1 MLKRVD
7 IVGNPNIGVF
17 ILATDDL
24 AIVPYNLLDEKADI
38 IKEALDVDVVK
49 SSISGC
55 SLIGSLAVANSNGMV
70 VSPHVLDREIK
81 QFEDL
86 GINVAT
92 VPGQYTALGNIVAAN
107 DKGAIVSPFL
117 SEEAINVIEETLD
130 VNVEATSMVGSDI
143 IGSMIQVTNKGFLI
157 SSKAIQS
164 EISFAQEVFG
174 VEGDIG
180 TVGRGISLVGA
191 CSIANSNGA
200 IVAKDST
207 GPEMAR
213 VEETKKDVVSED
225 KTMSE
230 DEDTKEE
237 PEDEDKEEVS
247 EGSEKDVDMGCDKR
261 EFEENESEKKFSLD
275 AYIDTSAILA
285 MLENETEE
293 RRNLVNQVVKEF
305 SAEEILKKIIEMS
318 KENELLKS
326 EKEFNDNEKKE
337 KKFSAI
343 MASVKEDLDEK
354 TFSELSNEGKELALD
369 QLGAFEN
376 KVKAFAYE
384 ATKNKK
390 DNIVKQDN
398 IMMFGGQDS
407 IEQDSMDV
415 FERISKK

>member
-17 ILATDDL
+17 ILATDDF

-38 IKEALDVDVVK
+38 IKEALDVDIIK
-49 SSISGC
+49 SSVSGC
-55 SLIGSLAVANSNGMV
+55 SLIGSLAVANSKGIV
-70 VSPHVLDREIK
+70 VSPHILDREIK

-117 SEEAINVIEETLD
+117 SKEAIEVIGETLD

-174 VEGDIG
+174 VEGNIG

-213 VEETKKDVVSED
+213 VEEAL
-225 KTMSE
+225 
-230 DEDTKEE
+230 
-237 PEDEDKEEVS
+237 
-247 EGSEKDVDMGCDKR
+247 G
-261 EFEENESEKKFSLD
+261 FLD
-275 AYIDTSAILA
+275 DD
-285 MLENETEE
+285 
-293 RRNLVNQVVKEF
+293 F
-305 SAEEILKKIIEMS
+305 
-318 KENELLKS
+318 
-326 EKEFNDNEKKE
+326 
-337 KKFSAI
+337 
-343 MASVKEDLDEK
+343 
-354 TFSELSNEGKELALD
+354 
-369 QLGAFEN
+369 
-376 KVKAFAYE
+376 
-384 ATKNKK
+384 
-390 DNIVKQDN
+390 
-398 IMMFGGQDS
+398 
-407 IEQDSMDV
+407 
-415 FERISKK
+415 

>member
-1 MLKRVD
+1 
-7 IVGNPNIGVF
+7 
-17 ILATDDL
+17 
-24 AIVPYNLLDEKADI
+24 
-38 IKEALDVDVVK
+38 
-49 SSISGC
+49 
-55 SLIGSLAVANSNGMV
+55 MV

-213 VEETKKDVVSED
+213 VEEAL
-225 KTMSE
+225 
-230 DEDTKEE
+230 
-237 PEDEDKEEVS
+237 
-247 EGSEKDVDMGCDKR
+247 G
-261 EFEENESEKKFSLD
+261 FLD
-275 AYIDTSAILA
+275 DD
-285 MLENETEE
+285 
-293 RRNLVNQVVKEF
+293 F
-305 SAEEILKKIIEMS
+305 
-318 KENELLKS
+318 
-326 EKEFNDNEKKE
+326 
-337 KKFSAI
+337 
-343 MASVKEDLDEK
+343 
-354 TFSELSNEGKELALD
+354 
-369 QLGAFEN
+369 
-376 KVKAFAYE
+376 
-384 ATKNKK
+384 
-390 DNIVKQDN
+390 
-398 IMMFGGQDS
+398 
-407 IEQDSMDV
+407 
-415 FERISKK
+415 

>member
-117 SEEAINVIEETLD
+117 SKEAINIIEETLD
-130 VNVEATSMVGSDI
+130 VNVESTSMVGSDI

-157 SSKAIQS
+157 SSNAVQS

-174 VEGDIG
+174 VEGNIG

-191 CSIANSNGA
+191 CSIANSKGA

-213 VEETKKDVVSED
+213 VEEAL
-225 KTMSE
+225 
-230 DEDTKEE
+230 
-237 PEDEDKEEVS
+237 
-247 EGSEKDVDMGCDKR
+247 G
-261 EFEENESEKKFSLD
+261 FLD
-275 AYIDTSAILA
+275 DD
-285 MLENETEE
+285 
-293 RRNLVNQVVKEF
+293 F
-305 SAEEILKKIIEMS
+305 
-318 KENELLKS
+318 
-326 EKEFNDNEKKE
+326 
-337 KKFSAI
+337 
-343 MASVKEDLDEK
+343 
-354 TFSELSNEGKELALD
+354 
-369 QLGAFEN
+369 
-376 KVKAFAYE
+376 
-384 ATKNKK
+384 
-390 DNIVKQDN
+390 
-398 IMMFGGQDS
+398 
-407 IEQDSMDV
+407 
-415 FERISKK
+415 

>member
-17 ILATDDL
+17 ILATDDF

-117 SEEAINVIEETLD
+117 SKEAINIIEETLD
-130 VNVEATSMVGSDI
+130 VNVESTSMVGSDI

-157 SSKAIQS
+157 SSNAVQS

-174 VEGDIG
+174 VEGNIG

-191 CSIANSNGA
+191 CSIANSKGA

-213 VEETKKDVVSED
+213 VEEAL
-225 KTMSE
+225 
-230 DEDTKEE
+230 
-237 PEDEDKEEVS
+237 
-247 EGSEKDVDMGCDKR
+247 G
-261 EFEENESEKKFSLD
+261 FLD
-275 AYIDTSAILA
+275 DD
-285 MLENETEE
+285 
-293 RRNLVNQVVKEF
+293 F
-305 SAEEILKKIIEMS
+305 
-318 KENELLKS
+318 
-326 EKEFNDNEKKE
+326 
-337 KKFSAI
+337 
-343 MASVKEDLDEK
+343 
-354 TFSELSNEGKELALD
+354 
-369 QLGAFEN
+369 
-376 KVKAFAYE
+376 
-384 ATKNKK
+384 
-390 DNIVKQDN
+390 
-398 IMMFGGQDS
+398 
-407 IEQDSMDV
+407 
-415 FERISKK
+415 